1 MAKRKPIV
9 EEPVESPE
17 TAEAVQD
24 TAERLAD
31 ARQALTDAETEHAEA
46 KAAHAEATRG
56 PRPVKGQHV
65 AFEHGGHT
73 ELPEEYGGV
82 EPFRLMIDGAAFD
95 HVSET
100 EAWTDEAGIKHPGVW
115 VYRRA

>member
-1 MAKRKPIV
+1 MAKKKPAA
-9 EEPVESPE
+9 EPVESPE

-31 ARQALTDAETEHAEA
+31 ARQALADAEAEHAAA
-46 KAAHAEATRG
+46 KDAHAEATRG

-65 AFEHGGHT
+65 AFETGGYVD
-73 ELPEEYGGV
+73 LPEEYGGV

-100 EAWTDEAGIKHPGVW
+100 ETWVDDAGIKHPGVW

>member
-1 MAKRKPIV
+1 MAKKKVV

-17 TAEAVQD
+17 TAEAVKD
-24 TAERLAD
+24 TAEVLAD
-31 ARQALTDAETEHAEA
+31 ARATLAQAETDHAEA
-46 KAAHAEATRG
+46 LAAHTEATRG

-65 AFEHGGHT
+65 AFEHGGHVD
-73 ELPEEYGGV
+73 LPEEYGGV
-82 EPFRLMIDGAAFD
+82 EPFRLMLDGAAFD

-100 EAWTDEAGIKHPGVW
+100 EVWIDEMGVKHPGVW